1 MLYFHEPRLNFTPL
15 GEFLVRLVTYSTYAL
30 LSLGSFFFITSAST
44 RAVAFGIL
52 LALFLIDRALHA
64 REGERSLPELHGDKK
79 NVAPTLTP
87 TATRVLS
94 RAFRKSRV
102 VGKNFYLILLQEL
115 LEQKDIKESLSRLS
129 VNVTEFEKK
138 VETTIR
144 TTPKNNLTKE
154 GLLSVVESLAVIAYG
169 SAIHTDEQY
178 VHTRNLFVALS
189 LAGDPAISKLFELS
203 ELSSTNLQEAIIFG
217 RFRRSFLGGIPSIL
231 GGFMRLF
238 PVRRK
243 RRVMNRSWTARPTPL
258 LDVFSTDLTDIARAG
273 EVGFLVGHEKELEI
287 LMQVVSRVGK
297 PNALLV
303 GEPGSGKATIIS
315 HLAYR
320 MVNDDVPP
328 ILFDKRLISIDIGAL
343 IADTTT
349 ESLAGRLKSIVEE
362 VISAGN
368 IVLHIDN
375 IHDLF
380 RTGQTKSINAIDVI
394 LPVIVSEGIPVI
406 GESFPREFKQY
417 IEPRTDFLAQFQV
430 VPVDEITE
438 ENAVKYLIYSA
449 LILEKQ
455 YKVFITF
462 RAIEKAVSLAHRYF
476 HDKLLPG
483 SAEDLLKQAITAA
496 KTEGVKTLDVGAV
509 VMVAERQSKIPIEQ
523 AREVESEKL
532 LNLEN
537 IIHERFVNQDAA
549 VGSVSRALRE
559 YRSGLAR
566 KGGPIATFLFVGPTG
581 VGKTEL
587 AKIVAEIQFG
597 SKNFMLRFDMSEYQD
612 KQSIF
617 QLIGTPNG
625 EKSGTLT
632 DVVRKNPYSLV
643 LLDEFE
649 KAHPDI
655 LNLFLQVF
663 DDGRLTDSMGH
674 SVDFQNTI
682 IIATSNAN
690 SAFIKEEIEKGSKI
704 EEVAVE
710 LKKKLTDYFRPE
722 LINRFSDI
730 IVFRDLK
737 PEEIYVVAQFMVKD
751 VIGTLRTGQG
761 IDLRVDESAL
771 KKISELGFSPVF
783 GARPLRQVVSEKVRS
798 TLAEK
803 ILRREV
809 VRGSVLSLTYANDQF
824 IWANVDEDKNKV
836 Q

>member
-1 MLYFHEPRLNFTPL
+1 MLYFHEPRLFFTAF
-15 GEFLVRLVTYSTYAL
+15 GEFIVRLITYSAYAL
-30 LSLGSFFFITSAST
+30 LSLSAFFFVISNSVGARS
-44 RAVAFGIL
+44 FGFL
-52 LALFLIDRALHA
+52 LALFLVDRALHMK
-64 REGERSLPELHGDKK
+64 EGERSIAELDGEKR
-79 NVAPTLTP
+79 NVALTFTP
-87 TATRVLS
+87 TAYRVLG
-94 RAFRKSRV
+94 RAFRKSRAV
-102 VGKNFYLILLQEL
+102 RKNFHLILLQEL
-115 LEQKDIKESLSRLS
+115 LEHTDIKESLLRLS
-129 VNVTEFEKK
+129 VSVSEFEKK
-138 VETTIR
+138 VETAIQN
-144 TTPKNNLTKE
+144 TTQNALKKE
-154 GLLSVVESLAVIAYG
+154 ELLAIVESLAVTAYG
-169 SAIHTDEQY
+169 SAIHTGEEY

-189 LAGDPAISKLFELS
+189 LVGDPVVAKLFELS
-203 ELSSTNLQEAIIFG
+203 ELSNTNLQEAIIFG
-217 RFRRSFLGGIPSIL
+217 RWKKSFFSGIPAVL
-231 GGFMRLF
+231 NGFVHMF
-238 PVRRK
+238 PIRRK
-243 RRVMNRSWTARPTPL
+243 RQIMNRAWTSRPTPL
-258 LDVFSTDLTDIARAG
+258 LDKFSTDITDIARAG
-273 EVGFLVGHEKELEI
+273 GAGFLVGHEKEFDTLI
-287 LMQVVSRVGK
+287 QVISRVGK

-303 GEPGSGKATIIS
+303 GEPGSGKSTIIA

-320 MVNDDVPP
+320 MVKDDVPP

-349 ESLAGRLKSIVEE
+349 EVLAGRLKSIVEE
-362 VISAGN
+362 VLSAGN
-368 IVLHIDN
+368 IVLHISN
-375 IHDLF
+375 MHDLF

-417 IEPRTDFLAQFQV
+417 IEMRTDFLDQFQV
-430 VPVDEITE
+430 VPIEEISE
-438 ENAVKYLIYSA
+438 EDAVKYLIYSS

-455 YKVFITF
+455 YGVFITF
-462 RAIEKAVSLAHRYF
+462 RAIEKAVNLAHRYF

-483 SAEDLLKQAITAA
+483 SAEDLLKQAITMA
-496 KTEGVKTLDVGAV
+496 KTSGAKALDASIV
-509 VMVAERQSKIPIEQ
+509 VAVAEQQSKIPIEQ
-523 AREVESEKL
+523 ASQVEAEKL
-532 LNLEN
+532 LNLES
-537 IIHERFVNQDAA
+537 IIHERFVNQDVA

-559 YRSGLAR
+559 YRSGLSR

-587 AKIVAEIQFG
+587 AKILAGIQFG
-597 SKNFMLRFDMSEYQD
+597 SKDFMLRFDMSEYQD

-632 DVVRKNPYSLV
+632 DAVLKSPYSLV

-663 DDGRLTDSMGH
+663 DDGRLTDSMGRA
-674 SVDFQNTI
+674 VDFQNTI

-690 SAFIKEEIEKGSKI
+690 SIFIKEEIEKGSKI
-704 EEVAVE
+704 EDVAVE
-710 LKKKLTDYFRPE
+710 LKKKLTDYFKPE

-737 PEEIYVVAQFMVKD
+737 PEEIYMVAKFLVKD
-751 VIGTLRTGQG
+751 VIGTLRTAQG
-761 IDLRVDESAL
+761 IDLRVDDSAL
-771 KKISELGFSPVF
+771 HKISELGFSPVF

-803 ILRREV
+803 ILRREIT
-809 VRGSVLSLTYANDQF
+809 RGSVLSLTYTNNQF
-824 IWANVDEDKNKV
+824 VWANVGDEANKV